1 MKTRNYT
8 VRYLP
13 LASLLFF
20 SLLTTPT
27 VVADVDYLREVKPIL
42 HERCFACHGALKQ
55 ESGLR
60 LDTGSLIRQG
70 GDSGAAVESGKAA
83 ESLLIERVA
92 AASEDERMPPE
103 GKPLTAAEIELL
115 KKWIDAGATSPTDE
129 QPDEDPAQH
138 WAFQLPT
145 QRDLT
150 QPKDSLWSH
159 NPVDAFIAAE
169 RDSRNLKPVPFVER
183 QLLLRRVYLDLIGLP
198 PTREQMQA
206 FLDDTRDDAYE
217 RVVDELLE
225 SPHYGER
232 WGRHWMDV
240 WRYSDW
246 FGLGE
251 QLRNSQK
258 HIWHWRDWIVE
269 SLNEDKGY
277 DRMVVEM
284 LAADEVAPTDRDA
297 LRATGFLARNYYLFN
312 RTTWLDETIEHTSQ
326 AFLGLT
332 LNCAKCHDHKYDP
345 LSQVDYYRM
354 RAIFEP
360 HQVRLDATP
369 GQTDF
374 ERDGLPR
381 VFDAHPD
388 EPTYLHIRGDA
399 ANPDKNRVITPGV
412 PKILAANEPAIEPI
426 ALPAES
432 HEPAV
437 QAFVLQDHLQ
447 VAEQQI
453 ASSKKSLAQSQQLL
467 VSLESVAIAATAP
480 SKAVDAESPNAFL
493 QDDFDQLS
501 SDMWEVGAG
510 AWKAEGGSLIQTQ
523 VGANRA
529 YLRSRQSHPAD
540 FQATLNFTTIGGERW
555 RSVGLAFDVTSDH
568 EKMVYL
574 SAVSPG
580 AKLQVSYKT
589 GTDQSYPA
597 NGKIDLPVSLDT
609 PYEVRIR
616 VRERL
621 VNVSLNGEHLL
632 AYELPVDRRVG
643 QIDLVAFDAV
653 AKFDSLDI
661 CELAKDVEL
670 MLPAPTAGPAKK
682 PLTVEQAKLAVA
694 VAERSST
701 VAESRPVAL
710 RTAHAA
716 DVAKHQLMPPE
727 NLAQL
732 IHEAAAA
739 ARALELA
746 QADHAVA
753 VAERSLTDA
762 TEQTKVKAEQDLATA
777 KANFDKART
786 ACEQPGESYTSIR
799 ASVKALEGPGE
810 KDDSRFAAYL
820 PTSTGRR
827 TALASWIADAK
838 NPLTARVAVN
848 HIWTRHFG
856 QPLVESVTD
865 FGRRAPKPAQ
875 LALLDWLAV
884 DFMSHD
890 WSMKHLHR
898 MLVTSQTYRLSTSVA
913 GAESSTREVDPK
925 NDYYWR
931 RTPTRM
937 ESQVV
942 RDSLL
947 QLAGVLDP
955 KFGGPTIDPS
965 KEDTAYRRSLYFTHS
980 RDDQQKFLMMFDD
993 AEIDRCYRR
1002 DESIVPQQALALANS
1017 KLSLILA
1024 RKMAEKLQSEL
1035 GDVSD
1040 EQFVAA
1046 AFRMILASEPNL
1058 DETEACLDALRQMR
1072 EALAHSNHSQRD
1084 SRARTDLIHALLN
1097 HNDFVTIR

>member
-1 MKTRNYT
+1 M
-8 VRYLP
+8 RYLQ
-13 LASLLFF
+13 LL
-20 SLLTTPT
+20 LLILFTGIANA
-27 VVADVDYLREVKPIL
+27 ADVDYLRDVKPIL

-70 GDSGAAVESGKAA
+70 GDGGLVIEAGNAAAS
-83 ESLLIERVA
+83 SLIERIA
-92 AASEDERMPPE
+92 AASDDERMPPE
-103 GKPLTAAEIELL
+103 GKPLTAAEIESL
-115 KKWIDAGATSPTDE
+115 KKWIDAGAISPTDE
-129 QPDEDPAQH
+129 KPDEDPAQH

-145 QRDLT
+145 QRDLP
-150 QPKDSLWSH
+150 QPKDLQWSH

-169 RDSRNLKPVPFVER
+169 RDSRNLKTVPFVVR
-183 QLLLRRVYLDLIGLP
+183 PLLLRRVYLDLIGLP

-246 FGLGE
+246 FGVGA

-277 DRMVVEM
+277 DRMIVEM

-354 RAIFEP
+354 RAVFEP
-360 HQVRLDATP
+360 HQVRLDAMP

-374 ERDGLPR
+374 EKDGLPR

-399 ANPDKNRVITPGV
+399 ANPDQDRVITPGV
-412 PKILAANEPAIEPI
+412 PKVLTANEPVIKPIE
-426 ALPAES
+426 LPAES
-432 HEPAV
+432 HNPAV
-437 QAFVLQDHLQ
+437 LAFVLEDHLQ

-453 ASSKKSLAQSQQLL
+453 AAAEHALVQSQKVLASLDVIAETAQSKAASAPTTSASKKQ
-467 VSLESVAIAATAP
+467 
-480 SKAVDAESPNAFL
+480 
-493 QDDFDQLS
+493 
-501 SDMWEVGAG
+501 
-510 AWKAEGGSLIQTQ
+510 
-523 VGANRA
+523 
-529 YLRSRQSHPAD
+529 
-540 FQATLNFTTIGGERW
+540 
-555 RSVGLAFDVTSDH
+555 
-568 EKMVYL
+568 
-574 SAVSPG
+574 
-580 AKLQVSYKT
+580 
-589 GTDQSYPA
+589 
-597 NGKIDLPVSLDT
+597 
-609 PYEVRIR
+609 
-616 VRERL
+616 
-621 VNVSLNGEHLL
+621 
-632 AYELPVDRRVG
+632 
-643 QIDLVAFDAV
+643 
-653 AKFDSLDI
+653 
-661 CELAKDVEL
+661 
-670 MLPAPTAGPAKK
+670 
-682 PLTVEQAKLAVA
+682 LTVEQARLAVL
-694 VAERSST
+694 VAERSFT
-701 VAESRPVAL
+701 AVEARLAAL

-727 NLAQL
+727 NLPQL

-739 ARALELA
+739 ARALEAALADRALAVAA
-746 QADHAVA
+746 QALAD
-753 VAERSLTDA
+753 T
-762 TEQTKVKAEQDLATA
+762 TEQTKAKAEQDLQTA
-777 KANFDKART
+777 QAKLDKART
-786 ACEQPGESYTSIR
+786 ACEQPGEHYTSIR
-799 ASVKALEGPGE
+799 GSIKALEGPGE
-810 KDDSRFAAYL
+810 KDDSRFAPY
-820 PTSTGRR
+820 PRTSTGRR
-827 TALASWIADAK
+827 TALARWIADSK

-865 FGRRAPKPAQ
+865 FGRRASKPAQ
-875 LALLDWLAV
+875 QALLDWLAV

-898 MLVTSQTYRLSTSVA
+898 VLVTSQTYRLSTSLA
-913 GAESSTREVDPK
+913 GSETSTREIDPE
-925 NDYYWR
+925 NEYYWR
-931 RTPTRM
+931 RLPTRM
-937 ESQVV
+937 EAQVV

-955 KFGGPTIDPS
+955 TLGGPTIDPS

-980 RDDQQKFLMMFDD
+980 RDDQHKFLTMFDD

-1002 DESIVPQQALALANS
+1002 DESIVPQQALTLANS
-1017 KLSLILA
+1017 KLSLTLA

-1035 GDVSD
+1035 GEVSD
-1040 EQFVAA
+1040 EQFAVA
-1046 AFRMILASEPNL
+1046 AFRMILASEPSR
-1058 DETEACLDALRQMR
+1058 DETEACLDSLRQMR
-1072 EALAHSNHSQRD
+1072 EALAGADHPQRVW
-1084 SRARTDLIHALLN
+1084 RARADLIHALLN